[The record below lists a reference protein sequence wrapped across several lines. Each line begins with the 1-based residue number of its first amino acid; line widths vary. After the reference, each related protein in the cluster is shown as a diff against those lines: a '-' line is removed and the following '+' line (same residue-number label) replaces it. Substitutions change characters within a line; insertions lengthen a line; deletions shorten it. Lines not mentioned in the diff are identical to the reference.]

1 MLGLRRLLLCIFKK
15 ESNVSKNNILCSV
28 GVLLIKNV
36 EGELQILIQKRIR
49 NMEDSSNGKWE
60 VPQGKIDKNFGLVL
74 SAEKETYEES
84 GLELIGLSKEKSLPQ
99 RFCSDV
105 VVSSSFKP
113 FWCTEI
119 LGNDAQLVLFVIGEC
134 RGTPTSTKEAT
145 DHKWVTSQELKLLLD
160 DGEIFS
166 MDHDAL
172 RAWSENPINP
182 EINSKSKVNN
192 KYPIIAID
200 CGGILLRYDDKILFN
215 NLSVLLGCSDELVAD
230 VLINEKVRSE
240 LHSGLKKPKDVWSRL
255 REVSKSNIS
264 DLDLRE
270 AWLSSVVYIHENIS
284 WLSQI
289 RKQFP
294 ELLLVAFTNIDPM
307 IEDLIMRDCT
317 NWVSNFDIWFSSW
330 RMGVSKPSPLFY
342 EKVEQFTCIKKRTHI
357 LLIDDREK
365 NRVEAQKKGWKTV
378 EVSSNQHLESL
389 NIKDIVAEWINN
401 L

>member
-1 MLGLRRLLLCIFKK
+1 MSQKHIP
-15 ESNVSKNNILCSV
+15 VSV

-36 EGELQILIQKRIR
+36 EGELQILIQRRIR

-60 VPQGKIDKNFGLVL
+60 VPQGKIDKNLGLVL

-84 GLELIGLSKEKSLPQ
+84 GLELIGLSKESPLPQ
-99 RFCSDV
+99 RFYNDV

-113 FWCTEI
+113 FWCTEV

-134 RGTPTSTKEAT
+134 RGIPTPTKEAT
-145 DHKWVTSQELKLLLD
+145 DHKWVTSQQLKLLLD
-160 DGEIFS
+160 DGEILS

-172 RAWSENPINP
+172 RAWSETPIKP
-182 EINSKSKVNN
+182 EINKKTNLHN
-192 KYPIIAID
+192 KYPIIAVD
-200 CGGILLRYDDKILFN
+200 CGGILLRYDDKILFK
-215 NLSVLLGCSDELVAD
+215 NLSVLLGCSEELVAD
-230 VLINEKVRSE
+230 VLINEKVRSK
-240 LHSGLKKPKDVWSRL
+240 LHSGSIKPKNVWARL

-264 DLDLRE
+264 DSDLRE
-270 AWLSSVVYIHENIS
+270 AWVNSVIYIHENIR

-294 ELLLVAFTNIDPM
+294 ELLLVAVTNIDPM
-307 IEDLIMRDCT
+307 IEDLIMRDCL

-330 RMGVSKPSPLFY
+330 RMGVSKPTPLFY
-342 EKVEQFTCIKKRTHI
+342 EKVEQVTCIKERNNI

-365 NRVEAQKKGWKTV
+365 NRIEAQKKGWEIV
-378 EVSSNQHLESL
+378 EVLSNQHLESL
-389 NIKDIVAEWINN
+389 NIQDIVAEWINN